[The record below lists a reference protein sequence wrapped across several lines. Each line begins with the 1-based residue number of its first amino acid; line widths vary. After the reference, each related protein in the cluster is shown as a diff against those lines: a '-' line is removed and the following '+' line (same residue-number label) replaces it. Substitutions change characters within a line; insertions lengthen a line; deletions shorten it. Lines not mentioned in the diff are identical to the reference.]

1 MFSAQEIFILRKE
14 NALLKTANT
23 KLKGSV
29 ASRDQK
35 ADRLEEE
42 NKRLKEKV
50 DALEK
55 ELEKIKKQRDTYKG
69 MIFKPNVP
77 HKPEEDGQHQPL
89 EALVKKE
96 LGGQAGHQGNS
107 RQLPQRVD
115 RTKRVFFHHCPN
127 CGNPLG
133 RTDSTDTHTVEDIPA
148 LSEIKTIV
156 TKYESERQ
164 WCSHCRKEVTAIP
177 AEVVPHSR
185 LGINLTIQILIWKYA
200 CRMPLGIIV
209 STLDQTYGLSLT
221 TGAVV
226 DILKRAKEWFGVEYQ
241 NLLKIIRGSPVKH
254 ADETGWRIA
263 GINSYLWA
271 FLTKDTCYY
280 TIEETRGGGVAK
292 AVLEDSSKDD
302 VLVRDDYSGYKN
314 LPLNQQACWVHLLR
328 VAKELATAEGSS
340 KQMRLLYQEL
350 CWLFATL
357 AIVINL
363 PFNQGERMLMY
374 QVCSSL
380 FDTII
385 KEPNTPLD
393 VQAIQTRLNNQQK
406 TSHNNYL
413 TALLYDSVPLTN
425 NLAERGV
432 RPCVV
437 VRKISGGSRSNLG
450 AETFAVNMSII
461 QTLKMRNQPLIP
473 TLHSLI
479 LKGALGN
486 TK

>member
-23 KLKGSV
+23 KLKNSV
-29 ASRDQK
+29 TSRHQK

-42 NKRLKEKV
+42 NTRLKEKV
-50 DALEK
+50 KELEK
-55 ELEKIKKQRDTYKG
+55 ELEKIKKQRDTYQG
-69 MIFKPNVP
+69 MIFKPNVSP
-77 HKPEEDGQHQPL
+77 KSGEDGQYQSP
-89 EALVKKE
+89 EVLVRKK
-96 LGGQAGHQGNS
+96 LGGQSGHQGNS
-107 RQLPQRVD
+107 RNLPHRVD
-115 RTKRVFFHHCPN
+115 QTKRVFFHHCPN

-133 RTDSTDTHTVEDIPA
+133 RTDSIDTHTVEDIPA
-148 LSEIKTIV
+148 LNENSTIV

-164 WCSHCRKEVTAIP
+164 WCSTCCKEVTAVP
-177 AEVVPHSR
+177 VEVIPHSR
-185 LGINLTIQILIWKYA
+185 LGIFLVIQVLIWKYA

-226 DILKRAKEWFGVEYQ
+226 DILKRVKEWFGVEYQ

-263 GINSYLWA
+263 GLNSYLWA

-280 TIEETRGGGVAK
+280 TVEETRGGGVAK
-292 AVLEDSSKDD
+292 AALEDSSKDD
-302 VLVRDDYSGYKN
+302 VLIRDDYSGYKN

-328 VAKELATAEGSS
+328 VAKELVKTEGSS
-340 KQMRLLYQEL
+340 KQMELLYQEL
-350 CWLFATL
+350 CAIFATL
-357 AIVINL
+357 AVVINL
-363 PFNQGERMLMY
+363 PFNQEERMLIY
-374 QVCSSL
+374 QVCSIL

-385 KEPNTPLD
+385 KELNTPLD
-393 VQAIQTRLNNQQK
+393 VGAIQTRLNNQQK
-406 TSHNNYL
+406 NGHNNYL
-413 TALLYDSVPLTN
+413 TAILFDGVPLDN

-432 RPCVV
+432 RPCVI
-437 VRKISGGSRSNLG
+437 VRKISGGSRSNTG

-461 QTLKMRNQPLIP
+461 QTIKMRNQPLIS

-486 TK
+486 TE

>member
-23 KLKGSV
+23 KLKSSV
-29 ASRDQK
+29 ASKNQK
-35 ADRLEEE
+35 ADKLEEE
-42 NKRLKEKV
+42 NRQLKDELKKV
-50 DALEK
+50 KE

-69 MIFKPNVP
+69 MIFKPNVS
-77 HKPEEDGQHQPL
+77 HKPEEDGYYQPP
-89 EALVKKE
+89 EVLVRKE
-96 LGGQAGHQGNS
+96 LGGQNGHKGKS
-107 RQLPQRVD
+107 RGLPQRVD
-115 RTKRVFFHHCPN
+115 QTKRVFFHHCPN

-133 RTDSTDTHTVEDIPA
+133 RTDSIDTHTVEDIPA
-148 LSEIKTIV
+148 LSETKTIV

-164 WCSHCRKEVTAIP
+164 WCGHCGKEVAAIP
-177 AEVVPHSR
+177 AEVIPHSR

-209 STLDQTYGLSLT
+209 STLNQTYGLTLT
-221 TGAVV
+221 SGAVV
-226 DILKRAKEWFGVEYQ
+226 DILKRVKEWFGVEYQ

-254 ADETGWRIA
+254 ADETGWRIK
-263 GINSYLWA
+263 GLNGYLWA

-292 AVLEDSSKDD
+292 AVLENSSKDD

-328 VAKELATAEGSS
+328 VAKELVKAEGSS
-340 KQMRLLYQEL
+340 KQMKLLYQSL
-350 CWLFATL
+350 CEVFATL
-357 AIVINL
+357 AVVTNI
-363 PFNQGERMLMY
+363 PFNQKERMLIY

-380 FDTII
+380 FQTII
-385 KEPNTPLD
+385 KEPNTPSD
-393 VQAIQTRLNNQQK
+393 VRAIQTRLNNQQK
-406 TSHNNYL
+406 EDHNNYL
-413 TALLYDSVPLTN
+413 TALLYDNVPLDN

-432 RPCVV
+432 RPAVI

-461 QTLKMRNQPLIP
+461 QTIKMRNQPLIP

-486 TK
+486 TE

>member
-1 MFSAQEIFILRKE
+1 M
-14 NALLKTANT
+14 
-23 KLKGSV
+23 
-29 ASRDQK
+29 
-35 ADRLEEE
+35 
-42 NKRLKEKV
+42 
-50 DALEK
+50 
-55 ELEKIKKQRDTYKG
+55 
-69 MIFKPNVP
+69 
-77 HKPEEDGQHQPL
+77 
-89 EALVKKE
+89 
-96 LGGQAGHQGNS
+96 
-107 RQLPQRVD
+107 
-115 RTKRVFFHHCPN
+115 
-127 CGNPLG
+127 
-133 RTDSTDTHTVEDIPA
+133 EDIPT
-148 LSEIKTIV
+148 LSETKTIV

-164 WCSHCRKEVTAIP
+164 WCSNCGEEVAAIP
-177 AEVVPHSR
+177 AEVIPHSR
-185 LGINLTIQILIWKYA
+185 LGIFLVIQILIWRYA

-209 STLDQTYGLSLT
+209 STLDQTYGLNLT

-226 DILKRAKEWFGVEYQ
+226 DILKRVKEWFGTEYQ

-328 VAKELATAEGSS
+328 VAKELAETEGSS
-340 KQMRLLYQEL
+340 KQMILLYSEL
-350 CWLFATL
+350 CNIFATL
-357 AIVINL
+357 AIIINL

-385 KEPNTPLD
+385 KESNTPPD
-393 VQAIQTRLNNQQK
+393 VRAIQTRLNNQQK
-406 TSHNNYL
+406 ANHNNYL
-413 TALLYDSVPLTN
+413 TALLYEDVPLDN
-425 NLAERGV
+425 NQAERGV
-432 RPCVV
+432 RPAVI
-437 VRKISGGSRSNLG
+437 VRKISGGSRSNPG

-473 TLHSLI
+473 TLHTLI
-479 LKGALGN
+479 LKGALGK

>member
-1 MFSAQEIFILRKE
+1 MFSAQEVFILRKE

-42 NKRLKEKV
+42 NRQLKDELQRVK
-50 DALEK
+50 E

-69 MIFKPNVP
+69 MIFKPNVS
-77 HKPEEDGQHQPL
+77 HQPEEDGQYQTSESKL
-89 EALVKKE
+89 KKK
-96 LGGQAGHQGNS
+96 LGGQTGHRGDS
-107 RQLPQRVD
+107 RKLPRRVD

-127 CGNPLG
+127 CGNPLE
-133 RTDSTDTHTVEDIPA
+133 RTDSIDTHTVEDIPA
-148 LSEIKTIV
+148 LNQNSTIV

-164 WCSHCRKEVTAIP
+164 WCSHCGKEVAAIP
-177 AEVVPHSR
+177 FEVIPHSR
-185 LGINLTIQILIWKYA
+185 LGIFLVIQILIWKYA
-200 CRMPLGIIV
+200 CRMPVGIIV
-209 STLDQTYGLSLT
+209 STLDQTYGLNLT

-226 DILKRAKEWFGVEYQ
+226 DILKRVKEWFGTEYQ

-254 ADETGWRIA
+254 ADETGWRIK
-263 GINSYLWA
+263 GLNSYLWA

-292 AVLEDSSKDD
+292 AALGDCSRDD

-328 VAKELATAEGSS
+328 VAKELVKTEESS
-340 KQMRLLYQEL
+340 QQMKLLYQEL

-385 KEPNTPLD
+385 KEPNTPSD
-393 VQAIQTRLNNQQK
+393 VRAIQTRLNNQQK
-406 TSHNNYL
+406 ANHNNYL
-413 TALLYDSVPLTN
+413 TALLYDGVPLDN

-432 RPCVV
+432 RPAVI

-479 LKGALGN
+479 LKGALGK